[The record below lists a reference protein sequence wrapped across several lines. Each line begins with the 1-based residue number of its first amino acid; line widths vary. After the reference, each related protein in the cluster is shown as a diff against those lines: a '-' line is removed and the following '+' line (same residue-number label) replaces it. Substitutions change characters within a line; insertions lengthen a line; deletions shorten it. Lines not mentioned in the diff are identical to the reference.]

1 MAEDTQRFSDG
12 TAYEQFMGRW
22 TRAIGTIFLDWLTP
36 PADARWLDIGCGT
49 GVFTDLI
56 VSRCSPATVVA
67 IDPSEPQIEIA
78 RKKAIAQRVDFR
90 VADVQELPFSDKA
103 FDVVVSA
110 LVINFISDRPQ
121 ALTQMCRVCRPHGVI
136 AGYVWDFAAQRGPVS
151 SLVRDVFDQVGAQ
164 LPPVPGTE
172 HSRLEALTSLFARA
186 KLTEI
191 GSRTIDVTMSFADFN
206 EFWVSQTPSYTPM
219 GKRIAALSET
229 DREKVID
236 WVRARLPADPDG
248 RVTHS
253 ARANA
258 IKARAP
264 A

>member
-56 VSRCSPATVVA
+56 VSTCSPATVVA

-90 VADVQELPFSDKA
+90 VADVQGFPFSDKA

-110 LVINFISDRPQ
+110 LVINFISDPPQ
-121 ALTQMCRVCRPHGVI
+121 ALLKC
-136 AGYVWDFAAQRGPVS
+136 AAFVGPMV
-151 SLVRDVFDQVGAQ
+151 
-164 LPPVPGTE
+164 
-172 HSRLEALTSLFARA
+172 
-186 KLTEI
+186 
-191 GSRTIDVTMSFADFN
+191 
-206 EFWVSQTPSYTPM
+206 
-219 GKRIAALSET
+219 
-229 DREKVID
+229 
-236 WVRARLPADPDG
+236 
-248 RVTHS
+248 
-253 ARANA
+253 
-258 IKARAP
+258 
-264 A
+264 

>member
-1 MAEDTQRFSDG
+1 MAQDAQLFSDG

-22 TRAIGTIFLDWLTP
+22 TRAVGTVFLDWLAP
-36 PADARWLDIGCGT
+36 PTDACWLDIGCGT

-56 VSRCSPATVVA
+56 VSTCSPAKVVA
-67 IDPSEPQIEIA
+67 IDPSEPQIELA
-78 RKKAIAQRVDFR
+78 RKKPIAQRADFR
-90 VADVQELPFSDKA
+90 VADAQRLPFSDKA

-121 ALTQMCRVCRPHGVI
+121 ALAEMCRVCPPHGVI
-136 AGYVWDFAAQRGPVS
+136 AGYVWDFAGQRGPASVI
-151 SLVRDVFDQVGAQ
+151 RDGLHNAGAK
-164 LPPVPGTE
+164 PPPTPGTE
-172 HSRLEALTSLFARA
+172 HSGLEALTSLFARG
-186 KLTEI
+186 KLTDI

-206 EFWVSQTPSYTPM
+206 EFWQSQTPSYTST
-219 GKRIAALSET
+219 GKIIAALSET
-229 DREKVID
+229 DREKMID
-236 WVRARLPADPDG
+236 WVRARLPAGLDG
-248 RVTHS
+248 RITYS